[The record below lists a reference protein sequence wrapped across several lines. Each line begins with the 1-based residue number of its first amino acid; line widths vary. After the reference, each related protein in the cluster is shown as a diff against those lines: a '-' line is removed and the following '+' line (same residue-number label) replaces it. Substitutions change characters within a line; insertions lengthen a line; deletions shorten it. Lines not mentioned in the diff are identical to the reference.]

1 MTKLIGRDTIK
12 FAQVSVCDI
21 LPNENQPRKTFDE
34 YELSQLTESIKNN
47 GIIQPLSIRPIEGG
61 KYMLIAGERRLRSA
75 INLGLKKVPCIIHH
89 TDSLTAA
96 YYSVIENL
104 QRTDLSLFEEAE
116 GINYLINEYGMSFSE
131 VATKLGMAQSTLSN
145 KLRILRLEPA
155 LRERITA
162 AALSER
168 HARALIRLPKEMRSD
183 ALDKIIG
190 EALSIRESEKYIEQL
205 LQKIQSEKEFAN
217 STPTVKRKTA
227 IGDLRIFSNSLSRLV
242 DTMVASGINASHE
255 RTDTKDYIE
264 YKVKIRKT
272 PYTAQT
278 GEQISMTFSK

>member
-1 MTKLIGRDTIK
+1 MTKLLSRDTVK
-12 FAQVSVCDI
+12 FAQISVCDI
-21 LPNENQPRKTFDE
+21 LPNENQPRKTFDD
-34 YELSQLTESIKNN
+34 YELAQLSESIKNN
-47 GIIQPLSIRPIEGG
+47 GIIQPLSVRPIDSG

-75 INLGLKKVPCIIHH
+75 INLGLKKVPCIIHR
-89 TDSLTAA
+89 TDALTAA
-96 YYSVIENL
+96 YYSIIENL
-104 QRTDLSLFEEAE
+104 QRSDLSLFEEAE

-131 VATKLGMAQSTLSN
+131 VAQQLGIAQSTLSN
-145 KLRILRLEPA
+145 KLRVLRLDTT

-168 HARALIRLPKEMRSD
+168 HARALIRLPKEYRAD

-205 LQKIQSEKEFAN
+205 LEKIKASESA
-217 STPTVKRKTA
+217 SDTPLIKRKTA

-255 RTDTKDYIE
+255 KVDTKDYIE

-272 PYTAQT
+272 PYLPEKA
-278 GEQISMTFSK
+278 EQMSMRFSK